1 MPLTSIPFTIQVPR
15 PAKVEI
21 PLNILFAKLS
31 TNKSIS
37 LVEEEKEEE

>member
-1 MPLTSIPFTIQVPR
+1 MALTSIRFTILVPR
-15 PAKVEI
+15 PAKVEV

-31 TNKSIS
+31 INKSIS